1 MKSRRSFLFSIVLL
15 LVNATGAAGALL
27 TTLGMTFGTVLLPVP
42 FLCGMLLCSLLSVFL
57 WSTRNKVRVAI
68 QWFMLAGGYVACL
81 LLFWKN
87 RMDGMG
93 WALQGMFGKMNE
105 RYGIHLIWDLPQETE
120 SVLVQA
126 TWSVLAVMLPYVLL
140 LGYAVVRGRVLA
152 LLLADAAWFA
162 AACVMDDFP
171 AYVWL
176 VICILGLAAV
186 IIRNAFRDDE
196 RAGVQAVLIGAAVL
210 GAVMAPVYRLAVPY
224 LDSRYDAILEARI
237 ELNIKINEEWIPR
250 IKSMLSKLGTGS
262 GTDVTG
268 KLTRKTGTAYTSAEI
283 YRVTFSAAPKS
294 TVYLR
299 GFVGK
304 YYAGKEWMTD
314 KDSALEKYYR
324 REGWALP
331 ESGGDLIN
339 LTYDAFGYLTSE
351 KVSVEELAAPGS
363 YTVYPYGT
371 QIPEDYKVHWDGT
384 VEWKS
389 GSYEFFYS
397 RPENYDPE
405 QGLTGTAAREESEYR
420 AYVYDTYCEYPA
432 EKFPRLT
439 EFLESSGFRTDSV
452 YNSLADV
459 LAYLRKTAVY
469 DLDTPNTP
477 RGEDFVEYFLFESGA
492 GYCTHF
498 ASSAV
503 LMLRYLGVPA
513 RYATGYAAAPGDFK
527 RNEDGT
533 YSAVILDK
541 QAHAWAE
548 VYLDG
553 IGWVP
558 VEMTPGAVPFPRD
571 NTAEQLALAE
581 HLTGGS
587 GSRSQQWN
595 LSAGWD
601 NLIGQEESAGS
612 ESAAGQ
618 EDLAVP
624 EESAGEGSVVPEE
637 SAGEGTD
644 AQEESAGESSGV
656 QGESAGEGSDGKEE
670 SAGDEGAV
678 QEGSAGTGNSG
689 QGAPDQGGSGWFGN
703 FGQKKPGQGV
713 TSHDSGVDEND
724 ENIFTRVRELF
735 AGAMAVLKR
744 VFTVAGLVILFV
756 GIWKIIRKLVR
767 RYCLRRLEQA
777 ENREK
782 VFMLYRNTRTL
793 LQVSGCAGRLNG
805 PGEDMA
811 EFNRLLEKCGFGEK
825 EPTKEELQK
834 VKDFCEGLEK
844 EAYAGLPFYK
854 KPLFSE
860 LDIYG
865 STGRRR
871 AS

>member
-1 MKSRRSFLFSIVLL
+1 MKSRGSFLFSIVLL
-15 LVNATGAAGALL
+15 LVNVTGAAGALL
-27 TTLGMTFGTVLLPVP
+27 TTLGMTFGTVLLPAP
-42 FLCGMLLCSLLSVFL
+42 FLCGMLLCCLLSVFL
-57 WSTRNKVRVAI
+57 WSTRNKVRAAI
-68 QWFMLAGGYVACL
+68 QWFLLAGGYAACL

-93 WALQGMFGKMNE
+93 WALQGMFGKVNE
-105 RYGIHLIWDLPQETE
+105 RYGIHLIWDLPQETKNI
-120 SVLVQA
+120 LVQA
-126 TWSVLAVMLPYVLL
+126 TWSVLAVMLLYVLL
-140 LGYAVVRGRVLA
+140 LGYAVVRGKVSA
-152 LLLADAAWFA
+152 LLMADAAWFA

-210 GAVMAPVYRLAVPY
+210 GAVMAPVYRFAVPF
-224 LDSRYDAILEARI
+224 LDSRYDAIKEARI

-250 IKSMLSKLGTGS
+250 VKSMLAKLGAGS

-268 KLTRKTGTAYTSAEI
+268 KLTRKTGTAYTSTEI
-283 YRVTFSAAPKS
+283 YRVTFSSAPRS

-299 GFVGK
+299 GFVGRS
-304 YYAGKEWMTD
+304 YAGNEWMAD
-314 KDSALEKYYR
+314 KDSAMEKYYR
-324 REGWALP
+324 RKGWALP
-331 ESGGDLIN
+331 ESGSDLIN
-339 LTYDAFGYLTSE
+339 LTYNAFCYRTPE

-363 YTVYPYGT
+363 YTVYPYGA
-371 QIPEDYKVHWDGT
+371 QIPENYKVHWDGT
-384 VEWKS
+384 VERKR

-397 RPENYDPE
+397 APEDYSSE
-405 QGLTGTAAREESEYR
+405 RRLTGTASRDESEYR
-420 AYVYDTYCEYPA
+420 AYVYDTFCEYPA

-439 EFLESSGFRTDSV
+439 EFLESSGFRTNSV
-452 YNSLADV
+452 YDSLADV
-459 LAYLRKTAVY
+459 LAYLRRTAVY
-469 DLDTPNTP
+469 DLDAPNTP
-477 RGEDFVEYFLFESGA
+477 QGEDFVEYFLFESGE

-513 RYATGYAAAPGDFK
+513 RYVTGYAAAPGDFK
-527 RNEDGT
+527 RNDDGT

-541 QAHAWAE
+541 QAHAWTE
-548 VYLDG
+548 VYLDR

-558 VEMTPGAVPFPRD
+558 VEMTPGAAPFPRD

-587 GSRSQQWN
+587 GSGSQQ
-595 LSAGWD
+595 LIPSAEWD
-601 NLIGQEESAGS
+601 DITGQEESGGS

-618 EDLAVP
+618 EDLAGQEDFA
-624 EESAGEGSVVPEE
+624 EEEGAGQEESAGDKGAGQESSAVQGDSAGEGSGGQKE
-637 SAGEGTD
+637 SGGDGGAG
-644 AQEESAGESSGV
+644 QESSVGV
-656 QGESAGEGSDGKEE
+656 
-670 SAGDEGAV
+670 
-678 QEGSAGTGNSG
+678 GNSG
-689 QGAPDQGGSGWFGN
+689 QDAPDQGGSGWFGN
-703 FGQKKPGQGV
+703 FGQKNPGQGV
-713 TSHDSGVDEND
+713 TSQNPGVGENA

-744 VFTVAGLVILFV
+744 VLTVVGPVILIV
-756 GIWKIIRKLVR
+756 GIWGITRKLVR
-767 RYCLRRLEQA
+767 RNCRRKLEQA

-782 VFMLYRNTRTL
+782 VFLLYRNTKRL
-793 LQVSGCAGRLNG
+793 LQVSGCAGRLSG
-805 PGEDMA
+805 SGEDMA

-825 EPTKEELQK
+825 EPTTEELQK
-834 VKDFCEGLEK
+834 VRDFCEGLEK

-860 LDIYG
+860 LNIYG
-865 STGRRR
+865 PAGQRR

>member
-1 MKSRRSFLFSIVLL
+1 MKSRGSFLFSIVLL

-27 TTLGMTFGTVLLPVP
+27 TALGMTFGTVLLPVP
-42 FLCGMLLCSLLSVFL
+42 FLFGMLLCCLLSVFL
-57 WSTRNKVRVAI
+57 WSTRNKVRAAI
-68 QWFMLAGGYVACL
+68 QWFLLAGGYAACL

-93 WALQGMFGKMNE
+93 WALQGLFGKMNE

-120 SVLVQA
+120 DILVQA
-126 TWSVLAVMLPYVLL
+126 TCSVLAVMLLYVLL

-152 LLLADAAWFA
+152 LLMADAAWFA

-196 RAGVQAVLIGAAVL
+196 RAGIQAVLIGAAVL
-210 GAVMAPVYRLAVPY
+210 GAVMAPVYRFAVPF
-224 LDSRYDAILEARI
+224 LDSRYDAVLEARI

-250 IKSMLSKLGTGS
+250 IKSMLAKLGTGS
-262 GTDVTG
+262 DTDVTG

-283 YRVTFSAAPKS
+283 YRVTFSSAPRS

-299 GFVGK
+299 GFVGRS
-304 YYAGKEWMTD
+304 YAGNEWMAD

-324 REGWALP
+324 RKGWTLP
-331 ESGGDLIN
+331 ESGSDLVN
-339 LTYDAFGYLTSE
+339 LTYNAFCYRTPE
-351 KVSVEELAAPGS
+351 QVSVEELAAPGS
-363 YTVYPYGT
+363 YTVYPYGA

-397 RPENYDPE
+397 APEDYSSE
-405 QGLTGTAAREESEYR
+405 RRLTGTASRDESEYR
-420 AYVYDTYCEYPA
+420 AYVYDTFCEYPA
-432 EKFPRLT
+432 KEFPRLT

-452 YNSLADV
+452 YDSLADV
-459 LAYLRKTAVY
+459 LAYLRRTAVY
-469 DLDTPNTP
+469 DLDAPNTP
-477 RGEDFVEYFLFESGA
+477 RGEDFVEYFLFESGE

-513 RYATGYAAAPGDFK
+513 RYVTGYAVAPGDFK
-527 RNEDGT
+527 RNDDGT

-541 QAHAWAE
+541 QAHAWTE
-548 VYLDG
+548 VYLDR

-558 VEMTPGAVPFPRD
+558 VEMTPGAAPFPRD

-581 HLTGGS
+581 RLAGDSGS
-587 GSRSQQWN
+587 GSQQLNPSIEWDDFTGQEESGGSESTAGQEDFAGQEE
-595 LSAGWD
+595 SAEEDGV
-601 NLIGQEESAGS
+601 GQEESAGDKG
-612 ESAAGQ
+612 AGQ
-618 EDLAVP
+618 E
-624 EESAGEGSVVPEE
+624 SSVVQ
-637 SAGEGTD
+637 GD
-644 AQEESAGESSGV
+644 SAGESSGG
-656 QGESAGEGSDGKEE
+656 QKESGGDGGAGQE
-670 SAGDEGAV
+670 SSVGV
-678 QEGSAGTGNSG
+678 GNSG
-689 QGAPDQGGSGWFGN
+689 QGVPDQGGSGWFGN
-703 FGQKKPGQGV
+703 FGQKTQGQGV
-713 TSHDSGVDEND
+713 TSQNPGVGENAQ
-724 ENIFTRVRELF
+724 NIFTRVSELF

-744 VFTVAGLVILFV
+744 VFTVVGPVIFIV
-756 GIWKIIRKLVR
+756 GIWRITRKLVR
-767 RYCLRRLEQA
+767 RNCRRRLEQA

-782 VFMLYRNTRTL
+782 VFLLYRNTQRL
-793 LQVSGCAGRLNG
+793 LQVSGCAGRLSG

-825 EPTKEELQK
+825 EPTTEELQK
-834 VKDFCEGLEK
+834 VRDFCEGLEK

-860 LDIYG
+860 LNIYG
-865 STGRRR
+865 LTGQRK

>member
-1 MKSRRSFLFSIVLL
+1 MKSRGSFLFSIVLL
-15 LVNATGAAGALL
+15 LVNVTGAAGALL
-27 TTLGMTFGTVLLPVP
+27 TTLGITFGTVLLPVP
-42 FLCGMLLCSLLSVFL
+42 FLCGMLLCCLLSVFL
-57 WSTRNKVRVAI
+57 WSTRNKVRAAI
-68 QWFMLAGGYVACL
+68 QWFLLVGGYAVCL
-81 LLFWKN
+81 LLFWKK

-93 WALQGMFGKMNE
+93 WALQGLLEKMNE
-105 RYGIHLIWDLPQETE
+105 RYGIHLIWDLPQETKN
-120 SVLVQA
+120 VLMQA
-126 TWSVLAVMLPYVLL
+126 TWSVLAVMLLYVLL
-140 LGYAVVRGRVLA
+140 LGYAVVRGRVSA
-152 LLLADAAWFA
+152 LLMADAAWFA

-210 GAVMAPVYRLAVPY
+210 GAVMAPVYRFAVPV
-224 LDSRYDAILEARI
+224 LDSRYDAIKEARI
-237 ELNIKINEEWIPR
+237 ELSIKINEEWIPR
-250 IKSMLSKLGTGS
+250 IKSMLAKLGAGS

-283 YRVTFSAAPKS
+283 YRVTFSSAPRS

-299 GFVGK
+299 GFVGRS
-304 YYAGKEWMTD
+304 YAGNEWMAD

-324 REGWALP
+324 RKGWALP
-331 ESGGDLIN
+331 ESGSDLIN
-339 LTYDAFGYLTSE
+339 LTYNAFCYRTPG

-363 YTVYPYGT
+363 YTVYPYGA

-397 RPENYDPE
+397 APEDYSSE
-405 QGLTGTAAREESEYR
+405 RRLTGTASRDESEYR
-420 AYVYDTYCEYPA
+420 AYVYDTFCEYPA
-432 EKFPRLT
+432 KEFPRLT

-452 YNSLADV
+452 YDSLADV
-459 LAYLRKTAVY
+459 LAYLRRTAVY
-469 DLDTPNTP
+469 DLDAPNTP
-477 RGEDFVEYFLFESGA
+477 RGKEFVEYFLFESGE

-513 RYATGYAAAPGDFK
+513 RYVTGYAAAPEDFK
-527 RNEDGT
+527 RNDDGT
-533 YSAVILDK
+533 YSTVILDK
-541 QAHAWAE
+541 QAHAWTE

-558 VEMTPGAVPFPRD
+558 VEMTPGAVPFPWD
-571 NTAEQLALAE
+571 NTTEQLALAE

-587 GSRSQQWN
+587 GSGHQEWN
-595 LSAGWD
+595 SSDGWD
-601 NLIGQEESAGS
+601 NFTGQEESAGN

-618 EDLAVP
+618 EELTGQEESVGEGSAVP

-637 SAGEGTD
+637 SAGKDSAVQGDSAGEGSGG
-644 AQEESAGESSGV
+644 QEESAGDGGAGQESSVGV
-656 QGESAGEGSDGKEE
+656 
-670 SAGDEGAV
+670 
-678 QEGSAGTGNSG
+678 GNSG
-689 QGAPDQGGSGWFGN
+689 QGASNQGGSGWFGN
-703 FGQKKPGQGV
+703 FGQKKPGPGGNSQN
-713 TSHDSGVDEND
+713 SGVGENA
-724 ENIFTRVRELF
+724 ENIFIRVRELF

-744 VFTVAGLVILFV
+744 VFTVVGPVILIV
-756 GIWKIIRKLVR
+756 GILGITRELVR
-767 RYCLRRLEQA
+767 RNCCRRLEQA

-782 VFMLYRNTRTL
+782 VFLLYRNTKRL
-793 LQVSGCAGRLNG
+793 LQVSGCAGRLSG
-805 PGEDMA
+805 PGEDMV

-825 EPTKEELQK
+825 EPTTEELQK
-834 VKDFCEGLEK
+834 VREFCEGLEK

-865 STGRRR
+865 PTGRRR